1 MGSKR
6 GLKRKAGKADNTN
19 SPDPYLTLQSP
30 RSQVLSTVPTRRQ
43 GGVVKKVELAVT
55 AKAGVFPS
63 ADLSGFTLFRV
74 VFAEEEGA
82 EEASVVSK

>member
-1 MGSKR
+1 
-6 GLKRKAGKADNTN
+6 
-19 SPDPYLTLQSP
+19 
-30 RSQVLSTVPTRRQ
+30 
-43 GGVVKKVELAVT
+43 VVKKVELAVT